1 MSNQNKPTKEVSQ
14 SDAIDAFFFKATD
27 LFDRNKSVVIG
38 AGVAIVAVIAGVVF
52 WTLHKQSKNTD
63 ATTELSKIQSVYDA
77 GMFDKAIYGDST
89 VAGLLKISQEY
100 KGTASGE
107 LATLY
112 LANALFQKGS
122 VDSALTA
129 FESISPANG
138 LVAGA
143 TLSGTAACYEE
154 KKDFAKAAN
163 LYKDA
168 ADRVKNSTLVPMY
181 LNSAARSFELAGQK
195 DQALEVYEK
204 LAKEFKQTTEGK
216 DAEQAVVRLK
226 S

>member
-14 SDAIDAFFFKATD
+14 SDAIDTFFFKATD
-27 LFDRNKSVVIG
+27 LFERKKAAVIG
-38 AGVAIVAVIAGVVF
+38 AGVAIIVVIAGVVF
-52 WTLHKQSKNTD
+52 WTMQKQSKNTE

-77 GMFDKAIYGDST
+77 GMFDKAIYGDT
-89 VAGLLKISQEY
+89 TAAGLLKISQDY

-129 FESISPANG
+129 FESISPG
-138 LVAGA
+138 SDLVAGA
-143 TLSGTAACYEE
+143 VLSGTATCYEE
-154 KKDFAKAAN
+154 KKDYAKAAK

-168 ADRVKNSTLVPMY
+168 ADRVKNSTLVPIY
-181 LNSAARSFELAGQK
+181 LNGAARSFELAGQK
-195 DQALEVYEK
+195 DQAIEIYEK

-216 DAEQAVVRLK
+216 DAEQAVARLK